1 MKVRIKVIRLL
12 VIMIIA
18 VSSILALFMYFTI
31 NEMRLRGADINA
43 ELDRNAEQSVRHE
56 LQDLADNISNYIL
69 VLEAEIDRSMLNAAR
84 VLYEEDR
91 LSEGNLTLS
100 DLKRIRDETGMSDM
114 YLGDADGV
122 FTISTEP
129 EAIGLSLFDIWD
141 GYRMLVTGEA
151 DYLPSDLKVKA
162 ETGEIFKFT
171 AIPRAE
177 GRGILESALNASAIE
192 EYLQRLVDNNRSI
205 RSMNLFDSDLM
216 TLTNNQAEG
225 VTPGF
230 TRGSTVPRGTTE
242 IDNFFIGYTDIVIVM
257 DRQEAQIYYPVVD
270 GDRVR
275 YVLYI
280 DIDTTRYFSMQNL
293 VEGSIAE
300 LVRESTF
307 LSGLS
312 LGTVLAAL
320 LVFTVVILFMT
331 NKFIMRLEE
340 AMEAAKTASQSKS
353 NFLSN
358 MSHEMRTPMN
368 AIIGMTAIGKKTEN
382 PEEKDYALNKIGDA
396 SSHLLGVI
404 SDVLDMAKIEANKLE
419 LSPIEYNFENMLQ
432 KVLMLFNYRVDE
444 KEQTLIVNI
453 DKNIPIYVVGDDQ
466 RLAQIVTNL
475 LANALKFT
483 PNGGEIK
490 LEAAVFSETDEYCEL
505 LIEVSDN
512 GIGVTKEKQVKL
524 FDAFEQAESGTSR
537 EYGGTGLGLPITKR
551 IVELMDGSIR
561 VESEP
566 GKGSKFTVRVKVLR
580 GEKSLGGEG
589 RDPEESCEGESCTDE
604 NCESENCGGTTGEFA
619 GKRVLLAEDI
629 EINREILKTL
639 LEDTGLEIDC
649 AENGKEALEAIEA
662 APDRYD
668 LVFMDLQM
676 PKMDGL
682 EATRLIRALPALR
695 EYKLP
700 IIALTANV
708 FKDDIEE
715 CFAAGMDDHLG
726 KPLDIN
732 KVLEKL
738 RIFLK

>member
-1 MKVRIKVIRLL
+1 MRVRIKILSLL
-12 VIMIIA
+12 VIMIIV
-18 VSSILALFMYFTI
+18 VSCILAVFMFFSI
-31 NEMRLRGADINA
+31 NEMQQRGGIISA
-43 ELDRNAEQSVRHE
+43 ELDRNAREDVRKE
-56 LQDLADNISNYIL
+56 LRDLADSISNYIL
-69 VLEAEIDRSMLNAAR
+69 VLEAEIDRSMLNAAL
-84 VLYEEDR
+84 VLQAEDR
-91 LSEGNLTLS
+91 LSDGTLTLE
-100 DLKRIRDETGMSDM
+100 DLKRIRDATGMSDL
-114 YLGDADGV
+114 YLADMDGV
-122 FTISTEP
+122 FVLSTEP

-177 GRGILESALNASAIE
+177 GRGVLESALDASAIE
-192 EYLQRLVDNNRSI
+192 DYLQLLVDNNKSI
-205 RSMNLFDSDLM
+205 KSMNLFDADLM
-216 TLTNNQAEG
+216 TLTGNQAEG
-225 VTPGF
+225 VQPVYTKGEKLL
-230 TRGSTVPRGTTE
+230 RGTTE
-242 IDNFFIGYTDIVIVM
+242 IAAFFAGYTDTNVIM
-257 DRQEAQIYYPVVD
+257 DRQNAQIYYSVMD

-275 YVLYI
+275 YVLF
-280 DIDTTRYFSMQNL
+280 IDTDTTGYFMMHDLIEDSISAL
-293 VEGSIAE
+293 VKD
-300 LVRESTF
+300 STF
-307 LSGLS
+307 LSALS
-312 LGTVLAAL
+312 LGTVLVAL
-320 LVFTVVILFMT
+320 LVFTVFILFT
-331 NKFIMRLEE
+331 INKLIRRLEE
-340 AMEAAKTASQSKS
+340 AMDAAESANQSKTV
-353 NFLSN
+353 FLSN

-682 EATRLIRALPALR
+682 EATRLIRALPALK